1 MTGLPR
7 MVRIEQRFSPTELVD
22 VPDALARELPPL
34 AAGLRPGARIAVCVG
49 SRGIA
54 QLPTIVSGVIAQLR
68 AQGAAPFVCPA
79 MGSHGGATPEG
90 QCEVL
95 ASYGITSQAMGAEI
109 RASLETRVIGTTA
122 DGVEVPCSVEA
133 LASDGILLI
142 NRIKPHTDFSGPL
155 GSGLLKMAVIGLGK
169 SAGAG
174 GMHRAAVR
182 LGYEHAIRSMAQ
194 VVLQH
199 APVLGGI
206 AIIENQFHQI
216 ARLVGVPCA
225 QLEAVEGGLL
235 AEARSLMP
243 LLPFDDIDLLIID
256 RIGKNIS
263 GAGLDPNVTGRSVH
277 GYSSILVP
285 GDRPRPFVRRLFVRD
300 LTSETH
306 GNAIGIGLADITT
319 TRLVRAMDARIT
331 AINALTALT
340 PNCAKI
346 PIQVDSDRE
355 AITRMLATLAL
366 PAPEQAR
373 IVRIADTLSLARLEV
388 AEALLPECRVHGGL
402 GILGEPHAM
411 SFDADGNIAVS
422 PSW

>member
-1 MTGLPR
+1 MTDLPR
-7 MVRIEQRFSPTELVD
+7 MVRIEQRFDPGVPVD
-22 VPDALARELPPL
+22 VRSALARELSVL
-34 AAGLRPGARIAVCVG
+34 TGALRPGARIAVGVG

-54 QLPTIVSGVIAQLR
+54 QLAVIVSGVIDALR
-68 AQGAAPFVCPA
+68 AQGAVPFVCPA

-109 RASLETRVIGTTA
+109 RPSLATRVIGTTA

-133 LASDGILLI
+133 LSADGILLI

-155 GSGLLKMAVIGLGK
+155 GSGLLKMSVIGLGK
-169 SAGAG
+169 AAGAAA
-174 GMHRAAVR
+174 MHQAAVR
-182 LGYEHAIRSMAQ
+182 LGYEHAIRSMAHE
-194 VVLQH
+194 VLAH
-199 APVLGGI
+199 APVLGGL
-206 AIIENQFHQI
+206 AVIENQFHQI
-216 ARLVGVPCA
+216 ARLVGVPGA

-277 GYSSILVP
+277 GYSSTLVP
-285 GDRPRPFVRRLFVRD
+285 RDRPRPFVRRLFVRD
-300 LTSETH
+300 LTPETH

-340 PNCAKI
+340 PHCAKV

-355 AITRMLATLAL
+355 AITGMLATLAL
-366 PAPEQAR
+366 PAHQGAR

-388 AEALLPECRVHGGL
+388 SEALLPDCRAHGRL
-402 GILGEPHAM
+402 GILGDPRPMA
-411 SFDADGNIAVS
+411 FDEAGNIAQS
-422 PSW
+422 R